1 MCSSRFIGKNAC
13 SVDGAPKRYAF
24 MFLWKGIGRMVDES
38 ELATLIRRV
47 TLLDDAK
54 GERMVSRHIQER

>member
-1 MCSSRFIGKNAC
+1 MA
-13 SVDGAPKRYAF
+13 
-24 MFLWKGIGRMVDES
+24 DES